1 MLRHAL
7 RSETFQLFYSAQSP
21 YVRKVVIAARLLGLN
36 DRIERVPV
44 KTSEVTPPQDLI
56 STNPLGKVPA
66 LIVNS
71 AGSRR
76 SVFDSSIILQYLDT
90 IVEPRDKLYPPSSD
104 PARIETLNFEA
115 LADGVLDAA
124 WLIRAESIRPEGE
137 RSAQW
142 IVGQKNK
149 VRRGVEALAA
159 LPAPEF
165 PSAKAVALACALWYL
180 NRRLPD
186 FNWKGVQGGDKL
198 DDWYKR
204 AVGHDAWVE
213 EGEVPPS

>member
-1 MLRHAL
+1 MLRYAL
-7 RSETFQLFYSAQSP
+7 RSETYQLFYSAQSP

-36 DRIERVPV
+36 DRIERVSV
-44 KTSEVTPPQDLI
+44 KTSEVTPPQGLI
-56 STNPLGKVPA
+56 GSNPLGKVPS

-71 AGSRR
+71 AGSKR

-90 IVEPRDKLYPPSSD
+90 IAEPRDRLYPPSSD
-104 PARIETLNFEA
+104 PARIDTLNFEA

-124 WLIRAESIRPEGE
+124 WLIRAETLRPEGE

-142 IVGQKNK
+142 IAGQTNK
-149 VRRGVEALAA
+149 VRRGIEALAA
-159 LPAPEF
+159 LPPPEF
-165 PSAKAVALACALWYL
+165 PSAKAVVLAVVLWYL

-186 FNWKGVQGGDKL
+186 FNWKEVQGGRL
-198 DDWYKR
+198 DAWYKR
-204 AVGHDAWVE
+204 AVEHPAWAE